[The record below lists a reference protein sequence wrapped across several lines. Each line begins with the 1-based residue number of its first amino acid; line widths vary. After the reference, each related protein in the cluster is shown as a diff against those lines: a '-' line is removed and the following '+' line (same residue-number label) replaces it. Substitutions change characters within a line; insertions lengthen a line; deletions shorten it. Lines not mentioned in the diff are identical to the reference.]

1 MHVNLLSFEPIDK
14 KTRTSVPR
22 WPDPLKIM
30 VEIAECYCD
39 QTYGLM
45 ILEAINIVPG
55 NGE

>member
-1 MHVNLLSFEPIDK
+1 
-14 KTRTSVPR
+14 
-22 WPDPLKIM
+22 M

-55 NGE
+55 NGEWHALMISKLMVWQNEMIIQKWMGF